1 MLFGGIALA
10 LSVGFLL
17 LYVRLLSVNVY
28 ESCSGEELLQNRA
41 ELPYFLAGSVVLFGL
56 ALCFRRFVGMMLLL
70 SWGLLMLPT
79 VKLLCHI
86 CEHASFSS
94 VSLYWLLLTLLWGM
108 MCAIFRWRI

>member
-1 MLFGGIALA
+1 MLFCGIALA

-28 ESCSGEELLQNRA
+28 ESCSGEELLQNRV
-41 ELPYFLAGSVVLFGL
+41 ELPYFLAGAVLLFVL
-56 ALCFRRFVGMMLLL
+56 ALYRLRFVGVTLLL
-70 SWGLLMLPT
+70 SLVLLMLPT